1 MVHPIGVAVMP
12 AYKVTAPDGKSYT
25 VNAPDGASQDDVMA
39 YVQANYQ
46 HPTVASGGTLQG
58 SQ

>member
-1 MVHPIGVAVMP
+1 MP
-12 AYKVTAPDGKSYT
+12 AYKVTAPDGKTYT

-46 HPTVASGGTLQG
+46 HPTVASGGTL
-58 SQ
+58 